1 MVTFWATFEKIGYFL
16 FHHLVTLEG
25 RERER
30 ERERENHFAIFDF
43 FAESGNGPPL
53 SREARPSVTR
63 LGDFWK
69 FFITN
74 FHVKVA
80 QIFGDYLAILK
91 TSLCE

>member
-1 MVTFWATFEKIGYFL
+1 MATFWATFEKIGYFL
-16 FHHLVTLEG
+16 FQHLVTLEG

-30 ERERENHFAIFDF
+30 EKKPFRNFWFF

>member
-1 MVTFWATFEKIGYFL
+1 MATFWATFEKIGYFL

-30 ERERENHFAIFDF
+30 EKTISQFLIF